1 MTDSKKKASDLPK
14 PKKAKQIGASKT
26 EGVDFLQAT
35 LWDDDERGVP
45 NEIVR
50 SALFNA
56 RNKRA
61 GRAYLKGVE
70 IATIGDG
77 RITYQGEEL
86 RQDDETVWLQLIHMA
101 KGLPPDSAVE
111 FVPAH
116 FCKAIGLSRNGDN
129 NDKIVECLSRMQAT
143 SLKIYSNRLKEG
155 VSLSMIPK
163 FSWKDDATGKK
174 LPKYKVVL
182 SPELVQLYA
191 DMHYTNLDWE
201 QRLRLPVGVATW
213 LHGYYASHSKPLPVK
228 VETLV
233 TALGILTK
241 SITEQRKLIRSALD
255 ELKAVGFLSEWEI
268 KDDIVTV
275 KRSPRGLDKR

>member
-1 MTDSKKKASDLPK
+1 MTDSTKKASDLPK
-14 PKKAKQIGASKT
+14 PKKAKETNSSKA
-26 EGVDFLQAT
+26 EGVNFLQAT
-35 LWDDDERGVP
+35 LWDEDERGVP

-56 RNKRA
+56 KNRSA
-61 GRAYLKGVE
+61 GRVYLKGVE

-86 RQDDETVWLQLIHMA
+86 RQDDETVWLQLVHMA
-101 KGLPPDSAVE
+101 KGLSPNSEVE
-111 FVPAH
+111 FVPKH
-116 FCKAIGLSRNGDN
+116 FCEAVGWPVKGKSYERLID
-129 NDKIVECLSRMQAT
+129 CMSRMQAT

-155 VSLSMIPK
+155 ISLSMIPE

-174 LPKYKVVL
+174 LPKYKVTL
-182 SPELVQLYA
+182 SPKLVQLYG
-191 DMHYTNLDWE
+191 DVYYTNLDWE

-233 TALGILTK
+233 AGLGISTETV
-241 SITEQRKLIRSALD
+241 TEQRKLIRSALD
-255 ELKAVGFLSEWEI
+255 ELKAVGFLSEWEL

>member
-14 PKKAKQIGASKT
+14 SKKAKQTKPSET
-26 EGVDFLQAT
+26 EGVHFLQAS
-35 LWDDDERGVP
+35 LWDDDERGIP

-56 RNKRA
+56 RNKIE

-77 RITYQGEEL
+77 KITYQGEEL

-101 KGLPPDSAVE
+101 KGLPPDSPVE
-111 FVPAH
+111 FVPKH
-116 FCKAIGLSRNGDN
+116 FCEAIGWSVKGRSYERL
-129 NDKIVECLSRMQAT
+129 IECMSRMQAT

-155 VSLSMIPK
+155 VSLSMIPE

-174 LPKYKVVL
+174 LSKYKVVL
-182 SPELVQLYA
+182 SPKLVQLYA
-191 DMHYTNLDWE
+191 GMHYTNLDWE
-201 QRLRLPVGVATW
+201 QRLRLPVGIATW

-233 TALGILTK
+233 AALGIT
-241 SITEQRKLIRSALD
+241 TEKPTQQRSLIKAAL
-255 ELKAVGFLSEWEI
+255 EGLKAVGFLAEWEI